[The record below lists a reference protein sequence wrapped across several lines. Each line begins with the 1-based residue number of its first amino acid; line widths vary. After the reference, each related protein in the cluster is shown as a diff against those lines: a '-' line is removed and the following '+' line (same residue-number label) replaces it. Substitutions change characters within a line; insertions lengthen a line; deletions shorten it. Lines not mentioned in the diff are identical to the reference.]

1 MHVLKLTNICI
12 YYIEKT
18 EQVNNDQK
26 VTFLVKNTADFDHN
40 CDSQG
45 ISRHL

>member
-1 MHVLKLTNICI
+1 MHVLKLTNISI
-12 YYIEKT
+12 YYIEKA
-18 EQVNNDQK
+18 EQVNNNQK
-26 VTFLVKNTADFDHN
+26 LTFLVKNTADFDHN